1 MKELSLNVLDIAQ
14 NSLVAGAKLT
24 TIETLENGNTLTIT
38 ITDNGKGMSEEQLK
52 SVSDPFFTT
61 RTTRS
66 VGLGIPLFKMA
77 AEMTG
82 GRLDIR
88 STVGKGT
95 CISATFD
102 TSSIDCV
109 PIGDMEDTISA
120 LIQMNPDLDFVYRR
134 SIDGKEFKLDTRELR
149 EMLEGVPLNTPDI
162 TVWIREYLAE
172 NLKDLKDLKG

>member
-24 TIETLENGNTLTIT
+24 TIETIEQGDKLTIT
-38 ITDNGKGMSEEQLK
+38 ITDDGKGMNEEQVK
-52 SVSDPFFTT
+52 SVTDPFFTT
-61 RTTRS
+61 RTTRD

-82 GRLDIR
+82 GSLDI
-88 STVGKGT
+88 SSKLGEGT
-95 CISATFD
+95 RISAVFD

-120 LIQMNPDLDFVYRR
+120 LIQMNPDLDFVYKRA
-134 SIDGKEFKLDTRELR
+134 IDDKEFTLDTRSLR
-149 EMLEGVPLNTPDI
+149 EMLEGVPLDTPDI
-162 TVWIREYLAE
+162 TVWIRQFLDE
-172 NLKDLKDLKG
+172 NLKDLKG